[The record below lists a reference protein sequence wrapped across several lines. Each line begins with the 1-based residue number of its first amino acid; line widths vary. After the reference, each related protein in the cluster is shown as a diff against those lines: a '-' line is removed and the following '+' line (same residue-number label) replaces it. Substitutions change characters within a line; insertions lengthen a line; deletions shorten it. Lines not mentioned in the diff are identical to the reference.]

1 MHCLAK
7 MRMTLQQ
14 AREGIA
20 IGVDWTDDAH
30 WPHCF
35 DYLRSVSVVR
45 HILDKIS
52 LT

>member
-1 MHCLAK
+1 

-35 DYLRSVSVVR
+35 DYLRSVGVAC
-45 HILDKIS
+45 
-52 LT
+52 